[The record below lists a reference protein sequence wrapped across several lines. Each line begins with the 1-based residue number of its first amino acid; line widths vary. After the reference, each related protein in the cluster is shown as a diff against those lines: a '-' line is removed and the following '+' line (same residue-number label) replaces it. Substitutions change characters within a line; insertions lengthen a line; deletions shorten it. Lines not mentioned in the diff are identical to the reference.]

1 VRVRMIGIVWGSG
14 GRRSESE
21 SARASASGAVKAV
34 VGQGG
39 TAIARAGECD
49 SRRMG
54 GVSGWWDGT
63 AGAGE
68 EAEQSEH
75 RWVRAGQRGTGT
87 RERAVLCCRPIL
99 RCGFGL
105 PCGVRRPRG
114 SSRTQ
119 SS

>member
-1 VRVRMIGIVWGSG
+1 MRVRTIGIVWGSG

-21 SARASASGAVKAV
+21 SASASGAVKAV
-34 VGQGG
+34 VGQAG
-39 TAIARAGECD
+39 TAIARAGVCD
-49 SRRMG
+49 PRRMG

-68 EAEQSEH
+68 EAGLSEH